1 MKIRNKQIDQNPVHG
16 AVRRDFLVCAF
27 FAGRR
32 NIFAWSR
39 YFFFGYLNLLTVYD
53 EIVPKNY

>member
-16 AVRRDFLVCAF
+16 AVRRIFGLRF
-27 FAGRR
+27 FCGTTQYFCVVAL
-32 NIFAWSR
+32 
-39 YFFFGYLNLLTVYD
+39 FFFGYLNLLTVYD

>member
-27 FAGRR
+27 LRDDAIFLRGRA
-32 NIFAWSR
+32 I
-39 YFFFGYLNLLTVYD
+39 FFGYLNLLTVYD